1 MKFIV
6 YAPEFSENS
15 GGIIALYKLNS
26 VLNSLGHE
34 SFICRF
40 GDFVETNS
48 KDIVIYPEIIN
59 GNPLMAKN
67 VVRWVLNKVGVIGGS
82 EDTWSKKDK
91 VFYYSKQ
98 FCAEK
103 DQCNLLFC
111 FDSKAD
117 FFHSDNVAKD
127 LNNVVLFY
135 KGNKYSSDMS
145 RHPKNSII
153 LDMYIHDMSM
163 VKSILSRAKNFF
175 TYDTDTY
182 YSVIAALCGCNSFV
196 MKRDGLDAERFFEER
211 ELLRYGVSYDGK
223 KTHVDRAG
231 LISYLTSFEDKS
243 LDSVK
248 NFLNSIDV

>member
-1 MKFIV
+1 MRFIV

-15 GGIIALYKLNS
+15 GGIIALYKLNTL
-26 VLNSLGHE
+26 LNSLGHE
-34 SFICRF
+34 SSVCRF

-67 VVRWVLNKVGVIGGS
+67 VVRWVLNKVGVIGGN
-82 EDTWSKKDK
+82 EDTWSEKDK

-98 FCAEK
+98 FCEDK
-103 DQCNLLFC
+103 NKCNILFC
-111 FDSKAD
+111 FDSRID
-117 FFHSDNVAKD
+117 YFYSEETVKD
-127 LNNVVLFY
+127 IDNVVLFY
-135 KGNKYSSDMS
+135 KGRNYSIDTN

-153 LDMYIHDMSM
+153 LDMYVHSMPM
-163 VKSILSRAKNFF
+163 VKDILSRAKNFF

-182 YSVIAALCGCNSFV
+182 YSVVAMLCGCNSFV
-196 MKRDGLDAERFFEER
+196 IKRDGLDADDFFEER

-223 KTHVDRAG
+223 KTDIDRAG
-231 LISYLTSFEDKS
+231 LISYLTSFEERS

>member
-1 MKFIV
+1 MRFIV

-15 GGIIALYKLNS
+15 GGIIALYKLNTL
-26 VLNSLGHE
+26 LNSLGHE
-34 SFICRF
+34 SSICRF

-48 KDIVIYPEIIN
+48 KYIVIYPEIIN

-67 VVRWVLNKVGVIGGS
+67 VVRWVLNKVGVIGGNK
-82 EDTWSKKDK
+82 DTWSEKDK

-98 FCAEK
+98 FCEDK
-103 DQCNLLFC
+103 NKCNILFC
-111 FDSKAD
+111 FDSRIDYFYSEKT
-117 FFHSDNVAKD
+117 VKD
-127 LNNVVLFY
+127 IDNVVLFY
-135 KGNKYSSDMS
+135 KGRNYSIDTN

-153 LDMYIHDMSM
+153 LDMYVHSMPM
-163 VKSILSRAKNFF
+163 VKDILSRAKNFF

-182 YSVIAALCGCNSFV
+182 YSVVAMLCGCNSFV
-196 MKRDGLDAERFFEER
+196 IKRDGLDADNFFDER

-223 KTHVDRAG
+223 KTDIDRAG
-231 LISYLTSFEDKS
+231 LISYLTSFEERS

>member
-1 MKFIV
+1 MRFIV

-15 GGIIALYKLNS
+15 GGIIALYKLNTL
-26 VLNSLGHE
+26 LNSLGHE
-34 SFICRF
+34 SSICKF

-82 EDTWSKKDK
+82 KDTWSEKDK
-91 VFYYSKQ
+91 VFYYSRQ
-98 FCAEK
+98 FCEDK
-103 DQCNLLFC
+103 NKCNILFC
-111 FDSKAD
+111 FDSRID
-117 FFHSDNVAKD
+117 YFYSEETVKD
-127 LNNVVLFY
+127 IDNVVLFY
-135 KGNKYSSDMS
+135 KGRNYSIDTN

-153 LDMYIHDMSM
+153 LDMHLHSMPM
-163 VKSILSRAKNFF
+163 VKDILSRAKNFF

-182 YSVIAALCGCNSFV
+182 YSVIAMLCGCNSFV
-196 MKRDGLDAERFFEER
+196 MKRDALDADDFFEER

-223 KTHVDRAG
+223 KTDIDKAG
-231 LISYLTSFEDKS
+231 LISYLTSFEERS

>member
-1 MKFIV
+1 MRFIV

-15 GGIIALYKLNS
+15 GGIIALYKLNTL
-26 VLNSLGHE
+26 LNSLGHE
-34 SFICRF
+34 SSVCRF

-48 KDIVIYPEIIN
+48 KDIVIYPEIIS

-67 VVRWVLNKVGVIGGS
+67 VVRWVLNKVGVIGGNK
-82 EDTWSKKDK
+82 DTWSEKDK

-98 FCAEK
+98 FCEDK
-103 DQCNLLFC
+103 NKCNILFC
-111 FDSKAD
+111 FDSRIDYFYSEKT
-117 FFHSDNVAKD
+117 VKD
-127 LNNVVLFY
+127 IDNVVLFY
-135 KGNKYSSDMS
+135 KGRNYSIDTN

-153 LDMYIHDMSM
+153 LDMYVHSMPM
-163 VKSILSRAKNFF
+163 VKDILSRAKNFF

-182 YSVIAALCGCNSFV
+182 YSVVAMLCGCNSFV
-196 MKRDGLDAERFFEER
+196 IKRDGLDADNFFDER

-223 KTHVDRAG
+223 KTDIDRAG
-231 LISYLTSFEDKS
+231 LISYLTSFEERS